1 MKKLGLEKRQYP
13 GHSER
18 NVKSAVYL
26 LWQPLLS
33 ALCILILVY
42 VTALTGINL
51 VVVKTAFI
59 HLSHK
64 SVNSWV
70 MNKLPY
76 SFAPAKDHLTYS
88 SHIAPYIQQDDQQ
101 ISTELTRTHK
111 TLSLLQLALS
121 LPTLAS
127 SLTLSHSLALVL
139 PFCLLTIQG

>member
-76 SFAPAKDHLTYS
+76 SFAPAKGHLTYS
-88 SHIAPYIQQDDQQ
+88 SHIAPYI
-101 ISTELTRTHK
+101 
-111 TLSLLQLALS
+111 
-121 LPTLAS
+121 
-127 SLTLSHSLALVL
+127 
-139 PFCLLTIQG
+139 